1 MSPAAKNIATAF
13 MLVFPRL
20 GRKMAMWSEVVKAQ
34 GRICFYF
41 SASLNLGRIPAW
53 LVPKDIL
60 LALLAAAD
68 LVSFLL
74 PFALI
79 AYASAAFVWGQQRV
93 GERVEECLQ
102 RCDVRIMRAYRLL
115 NPRARLKILGLGF
128 LIMVTGAI
136 YTLVPRPGPITQ

>member
-1 MSPAAKNIATAF
+1 
-13 MLVFPRL
+13 
-20 GRKMAMWSEVVKAQ
+20 MWSEVVKAQ

-102 RCDVRIMRAYRLL
+102 RCDVRIMRVYRLL
-115 NPRARLKILGLGF
+115 TPRARVNLFGLGL

>member
-1 MSPAAKNIATAF
+1 

-41 SASLNLGRIPAW
+41 SASVNLGRIPAW
-53 LVPKDIL
+53 LVPKAIL
-60 LALLAAAD
+60 LALLAAID

-74 PFALI
+74 ALAFI

-102 RCDVRIMRAYRLL
+102 RCDVRIMRVYRLL
-115 NPRARLKILGLGF
+115 TPRARVNLFGLGL